1 MRPVK
6 RALLGSWLIWICLV
20 AGLIGVAAWLFY
32 Y

>member
-6 RALLGSWLIWICLV
+6 RALLGSWLIWFFLV
-20 AGLIGVAAWLFY
+20 AGVIGVAVWLFY